1 MTLWFANTSTAQNTS
16 TTREHG
22 SRTAIALLAVFH
34 VAFTWSSDRTWTQT
48 RDLLQ
53 ATAYQCIPDWVQIA
67 NARAC
72 HRPHRTRHINII
84 PPVANFSGSPVG
96 YTPEYKT
103 LRLRTISSSTF
114 ANIVIISQQR
124 IILHTD
130 TNLTRAIF
138 QHSQLRQIIFSLLS
152 EMNIKVPL
160 YHAALIKNHHISSTI
175 LPLTITVKYLFIYLH
190 SNCQD
195 VAAAVSH
202 QPVDYVWFTG
212 LTNSLTSVVTLAQGY
227 SGDWW
232 PCPHTLTQKHG
243 QAHANTHADVFRQAS
258 LTTTQGHAHRSRQT
272 QWVNSVG
279 TRCDLKSS
287 DWIRGK
293 HCKREIGAS
302 VWSALEKKLQNK
314 G

>member
-1 MTLWFANTSTAQNTS
+1 MNTNTGPLESNCLSAYTRLSLNSKCLCLSPSAPHPTHKYYSTLLP
-16 TTREHG
+16 
-22 SRTAIALLAVFH
+22 ILAVH
-34 VAFTWSSDRTWTQT
+34 LSGTH
-48 RDLLQ
+48 
-53 ATAYQCIPDWVQIA
+53 P
-67 NARAC
+67 
-72 HRPHRTRHINII
+72 RTR
-84 PPVANFSGSPVG
+84 
-96 YTPEYKT
+96 
-103 LRLRTISSSTF
+103 LCLRTISSSTF

-130 TNLTRAIF
+130 TNLTRARF

-160 YHAALIKNHHISSTI
+160 YHVALITNHHISSTI

-190 SNCQD
+190 SNCQNE
-195 VAAAVSH
+195 AAAVSH

-212 LTNSLTSVVTLAQGY
+212 LSNSLTSVVTLAQGY

-232 PCPHTLTQKHG
+232 PCPHTLTQKHA

-272 QWVNSVG
+272 QRVNSVG

-293 HCKREIGAS
+293 HCKWEIGAS